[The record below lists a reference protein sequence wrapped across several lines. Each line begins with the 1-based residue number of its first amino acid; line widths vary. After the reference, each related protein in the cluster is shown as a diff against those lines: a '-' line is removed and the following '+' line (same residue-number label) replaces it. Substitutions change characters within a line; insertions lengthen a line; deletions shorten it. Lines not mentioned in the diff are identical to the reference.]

1 MQCHKW
7 LPTAYW
13 YSWGSWAL
21 LALAKR
27 GRARPSQKESNRKA
41 PDRKAGAFLLSG
53 RVLKELFEV
62 TGADLVLE
70 ALEEEGVDLIFG
82 YPGGANLPIYQRLPE
97 HPKLKHILVRHE
109 QGAAHMADG
118 YARACGRPGV
128 VFATSGPGALNLVT
142 GLCTAYMD
150 SVPMIAITGQV
161 NSTQVGRDAFQESDV
176 IGATSSVTK
185 HSYLVTDIAQLP
197 RVIHEA
203 FHIATTGR
211 PGPVLIDI
219 CKDVQ
224 MAEAES
230 APRAPFRLAGYHL
243 NGHVKLE
250 DAKVAAQALARAE
263 RPVILAGHGVLLSHA
278 EQALL
283 DVAEKS
289 GVPVGTTLLGIGGFP
304 VNHPLSLHMTGFM
317 GTGWCLKAV
326 QNADVLMMVGMR
338 VDDRVTARLAD
349 FAPKVTTFIHVDI
362 DGSEMGKNVRPH
374 IELVADARNA
384 LEAILPHI
392 DSVDERRGAWLTQID
407 AWREEH
413 PLRYTHSNGHLQ
425 PQDVLIDMYKRCR
438 NEAVVVADVGQNQIW
453 AALWWNYDRPGLFI
467 NSGGAGTM
475 GFALP
480 AAIGAKFA
488 RPDLDVW
495 CVAGEGGF
503 VMTAQE
509 LSVAVEHQLD
519 IKIVL
524 LNNFSLGMVRQFQDD
539 FYGGV
544 RSQVELTHIPDFVK
558 LADAYGLPGVR
569 VDKLADVGPAMDA
582 AVRTKGPFLIDFRI
596 DPEANVYPIV
606 PLGES
611 LNDFW
616 EAPQQ

>member
-1 MQCHKW
+1 
-7 LPTAYW
+7 
-13 YSWGSWAL
+13 
-21 LALAKR
+21 
-27 GRARPSQKESNRKA
+27 
-41 PDRKAGAFLLSG
+41 
-53 RVLKELFEV
+53 V

-185 HSYLVTDIAQLP
+185 HSYLVIDIAQLP

-224 MAEAES
+224 MAEAERT
-230 APRAPFRLAGYHL
+230 PRAPFSLSGYHL
-243 NGHVKLE
+243 NGHVNLD
-250 DAKVAAQALARAE
+250 DAKIAAQALAGAE

-283 DVAEKS
+283 DVAEKA

-349 FAPKVTTFIHVDI
+349 FAPRVTTFIHVDI

-392 DSVDERRGAWLTQID
+392 DSVDLGRGAWLTQID

-438 NEAVVVADVGQNQIW
+438 SEAVVVADVGQNQIW
-453 AALWWNYDRPGLFI
+453 AALWWDYDRPGLFI

-488 RPDLDVW
+488 RPELDVW

-569 VDKLADVGPAMDA
+569 VDKIADVGPALDA
-582 AVRTKGPFLIDFRI
+582 AQRTKGPFLIDFRI

-606 PLGES
+606 PLGKS

>member
-1 MQCHKW
+1 MI
-7 LPTAYW
+7 
-13 YSWGSWAL
+13 
-21 LALAKR
+21 
-27 GRARPSQKESNRKA
+27 
-41 PDRKAGAFLLSG
+41 
-53 RVLKELFEV
+53 
-62 TGADLVLE
+62 LE
-70 ALEEEGVDLIFG
+70 ALEREGVELIFG
-82 YPGGANLPIYQRLPE
+82 YPGGANLPIYQHLHE
-97 HPKLKHILVRHE
+97 HPKLNHILVRHE

-118 YARACGRPGV
+118 YARACGKPGV

-185 HSYLVTDIAQLP
+185 HSYLVTSIDQLP

-224 MAEAES
+224 MANADRVT
-230 APRAPFRLAGYHL
+230 PKRLEIPGYQP
-243 NGHVKLE
+243 NGHVNLDSARE
-250 DAKVAAQALARAE
+250 AAQALAGAE
-263 RPVILAGHGVLLSHA
+263 RPVILAGHGVLLSRA
-278 EQALL
+278 EHELFKF
-283 DVAEKS
+283 AEKAAA
-289 GVPVGTTLLGIGGFP
+289 PVGTTLLGIGAFP

-317 GTGWCLKAV
+317 GTGWNLKAV

-349 FAPKVTTFIHVDI
+349 FAPKVKTFIHVDI

-384 LEAILPHI
+384 LEAMTPQVGELQAG
-392 DSVDERRGAWLTQID
+392 RGQWLAQID

-413 PLRYTHSNGHLQ
+413 PLKYTHSNGHLQ

-438 NEAVVVADVGQNQIW
+438 NEAIVVADVGQNQIW
-453 AALWWNYDRPGLFI
+453 AALWWNYDRPGLFL
-467 NSGGAGTM
+467 NSGGSGTM

-480 AAIGAKFA
+480 ASIGAKFG
-488 RPDLDVW
+488 RPDKTVW

-519 IKIVL
+519 VKIVL

-544 RSQVELTHIPDFVK
+544 RSQVDLTHMPDFVK
-558 LADAYGLPGVR
+558 LADAYGLPALR
-569 VDKLADVGPAMDA
+569 VDKLEEIGPAMDA
-582 AVRTKGPFLIDFRI
+582 AERTKGPFLIDFRI

-606 PLGES
+606 PLGKS

-616 EAPQQ
+616 EAPDQ

>member
-1 MQCHKW
+1 MI
-7 LPTAYW
+7 
-13 YSWGSWAL
+13 
-21 LALAKR
+21 
-27 GRARPSQKESNRKA
+27 
-41 PDRKAGAFLLSG
+41 
-53 RVLKELFEV
+53 
-62 TGADLVLE
+62 LE
-70 ALEEEGVDLIFG
+70 ALEREGVEHIFG
-82 YPGGANLPIYQRLPE
+82 YPGGANLPIYQHLPQ
-97 HPKLKHILVRHE
+97 HPRLKHILVRHE

-118 YARACGRPGV
+118 YARASGRPGV

-161 NSTQVGRDAFQESDV
+161 VSTQVGRDAFQESDV

-185 HSYLVTDIAQLP
+185 HSYLVTSIDQLP

-211 PGPVLIDI
+211 PGPVLIDV

-224 MAEAES
+224 QAIAERVTPES
-230 APRAPFRLAGYHL
+230 LNLPGYKL
-243 NGHVKLE
+243 NGHVEL
-250 DAKVAAQALARAE
+250 AHARQAAEALSGAE
-263 RPVILAGHGVLLSHA
+263 RPVILAGHGVILSHA
-278 EQALL
+278 ERQLQA
-283 DVAEKS
+283 VAEAAAA
-289 GVPVGTTLLGIGGFP
+289 PVGTTLLGIGGFP
-304 VNHPLSLHMTGFM
+304 VKHPLSLHMTGFM
-317 GTGWCLKAV
+317 GTGYCLKAV

-338 VDDRVTARLAD
+338 VDDRVTAKLAE
-349 FAPKVTTFIHVDI
+349 FAPKVKTFIHVDI

-374 IELVADARNA
+374 IELVADAKNA
-384 LEAILPHI
+384 LDAILPH
-392 DSVDERRGAWLTQID
+392 VGNVNGERRAWLTQID

-413 PLRYTHSNGHLQ
+413 PLRYKHSNGQLQ
-425 PQDVLIDMYKRCR
+425 PQDVLIDMYRR
-438 NEAVVVADVGQNQIW
+438 ANNEAIVVADVGQNQIW

-480 AAIGAKFA
+480 AALGAKFA
-488 RPDLDVW
+488 RPNVPVW

-519 IKIVL
+519 VKIVL

-544 RSQVELTHIPDFVK
+544 RSQVDLTHMPDFVK
-558 LADAYGLPGVR
+558 LADAYGMPALR
-569 VDKLADVGPAMDA
+569 VDRFEDIAPSLDA
-582 AVRTKGPFLIDFRI
+582 AQRTKGPFLIDFRI

-606 PLGES
+606 PLGKS
-611 LNDFW
+611 LNEFW
-616 EAPQQ
+616 EAPDA

>member
-1 MQCHKW
+1 MPSPVARHPDPSPQGVE
-7 LPTAYW
+7 
-13 YSWGSWAL
+13 GSH
-21 LALAKR
+21 
-27 GRARPSQKESNRKA
+27 
-41 PDRKAGAFLLSG
+41 
-53 RVLKELFEV
+53 RVS
-62 TGADLVLE
+62 GADLVLE

-82 YPGGANLPIYQRLPE
+82 YPGGANLPIYQRLPN

-224 MAEAES
+224 MAEAERT
-230 APRAPFRLAGYHL
+230 PRVPFRLAGYHL

-250 DAKVAAQALARAE
+250 DARIAAHALARAE

-283 DVAEKS
+283 DVAEKA
-289 GVPVGTTLLGIGGFP
+289 GVPVGTTLLGIGAFP

-317 GTGWCLKAV
+317 GTGWNLKAV

-349 FAPKVTTFIHVDI
+349 FAPQVKTFIHVDI

-392 DSVDERRGAWLTQID
+392 DSVDEGRGAWLTQID

-438 NEAVVVADVGQNQIW
+438 NEAIVVADVGQNQIW

-569 VDKLADVGPAMDA
+569 VDKLSEVGPAMDA
-582 AVRTKGPFLIDFRI
+582 AERTKGPFLIDFRI

-606 PLGES
+606 PLGKG

>member
-1 MQCHKW
+1 M
-7 LPTAYW
+7 
-13 YSWGSWAL
+13 
-21 LALAKR
+21 
-27 GRARPSQKESNRKA
+27 
-41 PDRKAGAFLLSG
+41 
-53 RVLKELFEV
+53 
-62 TGADLVLE
+62 TGAQLVLE
-70 ALEEEGVDLIFG
+70 ALEREGVEYIFG
-82 YPGGANLPIYQRLPE
+82 YPGGANLPIYQHLHE
-97 HPKLKHILVRHE
+97 FPKLKHILVRHE

-118 YARACGRPGV
+118 YARAGRKPGV

-150 SVPMIAITGQV
+150 SVPMVAITGQV
-161 NSTQVGRDAFQESDV
+161 VSTQVGRDAFQESDV

-185 HSYLVTDIAQLP
+185 HSYLVTSIDQLP

-224 MAEAES
+224 QAEADRVPPE
-230 APRAPFRLAGYHL
+230 RLEIPGYRL
-243 NGHVKLE
+243 NGHVNVD
-250 DAKVAAQALARAE
+250 DARRAARALADAE
-263 RPVILAGHGVLLSHA
+263 RPVILAGHGVLLSHGEERLQELA
-278 EQALL
+278 ETA
-283 DVAEKS
+283 AA
-289 GVPVGTTLLGIGGFP
+289 PVGTTLLGIGAFP
-304 VNHPLSLHMTGFM
+304 VHHPLSLHMTGFM
-317 GTGWCLKAV
+317 GTGWNLKAV

-349 FAPKVTTFIHVDI
+349 YAPKVKTFIHIDI

-374 IELVADARNA
+374 IELVADARQA
-384 LEAILPHI
+384 LEAMQPHI
-392 DSVDERRGAWLTQID
+392 GDLHPGRAQWLQQID
-407 AWREEH
+407 RWREEH
-413 PLRYTHSNGHLQ
+413 PLRYKHSNGRLQ
-425 PQDVLIDMYKRCR
+425 PQDVLIDMYRR
-438 NEAVVVADVGQNQIW
+438 ANNEAIVVADVGQNQIW

-480 AAIGAKFA
+480 AALGAKFA
-488 RPDLDVW
+488 RPDVPVW

-519 IKIVL
+519 VKIVL

-544 RSQVELTHIPDFVK
+544 RSQVDLTHMPDFVK
-558 LADAYGLPGVR
+558 LSEAYGLPAMR
-569 VDKLADVGPAMDA
+569 VEKFEDVAPAFDA
-582 AVRTKGPFLIDFRI
+582 AERTKGPFLIDFRI

-606 PLGES
+606 PLGKS
-611 LNDFW
+611 LNEFW
-616 EAPQQ
+616 EMPEK

>member
-1 MQCHKW
+1 M
-7 LPTAYW
+7 
-13 YSWGSWAL
+13 
-21 LALAKR
+21 
-27 GRARPSQKESNRKA
+27 
-41 PDRKAGAFLLSG
+41 
-53 RVLKELFEV
+53 
-62 TGADLVLE
+62 VLE
-70 ALEEEGVDLIFG
+70 ALEREGVEHIFG
-82 YPGGANLPIYQRLPE
+82 YPGGANLPIYQHLHE

-118 YARACGRPGV
+118 YARASGRPGV

-150 SVPMIAITGQV
+150 SVPMVAITGQV

-185 HSYLVTDIAQLP
+185 HSYLVTRIEQLP

-224 MAEAES
+224 QAEAPQA
-230 APRAPFRLAGYHL
+230 APDRLDIPGYRL
-243 NGHVKLE
+243 NGHVDLHL
-250 DAKVAAQALARAE
+250 AQAAARALAEAE

-278 EQALL
+278 ERELQDL
-283 DVAEKS
+283 AETAAA
-289 GVPVGTTLLGIGGFP
+289 PVGTTLLGIGAFP
-304 VNHPLSLHMTGFM
+304 VKHPLSLHMTGFM
-317 GTGWCLKAV
+317 GTGWNLKAV
-326 QNADVLMMVGMR
+326 QNADLLMMVGMR

-349 FAPKVTTFIHVDI
+349 FAPKVKTFIHIDI

-384 LEAILPHI
+384 LAAMRPHVGK
-392 DSVDERRGAWLTQID
+392 VDPGRAEWLQQID
-407 AWREEH
+407 RWREEH
-413 PLRYTHSNGHLQ
+413 PLRYKRSNGRLQ
-425 PQDVLIDMYKRCR
+425 PQDVLVDMYRR
-438 NEAVVVADVGQNQIW
+438 ADNQAIVVADVGQNQIW

-488 RPDLDVW
+488 RPETPVW

-509 LSVAVEHQLD
+509 LSVAVEHRLD
-519 IKIVL
+519 VKIVL

-544 RSQVELTHIPDFVK
+544 RSQVDLTHVPDFVK
-558 LADAYGLPGVR
+558 LSEAYGLPARR
-569 VDKLADVGPAMDA
+569 VERFEDIAPAFDA
-582 AVRTKGPFLIDFRI
+582 AERTPGPFLIYFRI

-606 PLGES
+606 PLGKS
-611 LNDFW
+611 LNEFW
-616 EAPQQ
+616 ESPNDA

>member
-1 MQCHKW
+1 
-7 LPTAYW
+7 
-13 YSWGSWAL
+13 
-21 LALAKR
+21 
-27 GRARPSQKESNRKA
+27 
-41 PDRKAGAFLLSG
+41 
-53 RVLKELFEV
+53 V

-70 ALEEEGVDLIFG
+70 ALEQEGVDLIFG

-224 MAEAES
+224 MAEAERT
-230 APRAPFRLAGYHL
+230 PRTALSIPGYQL
-243 NGHVKLE
+243 NGHVRLQ
-250 DAKVAAQALARAE
+250 DAKVAAEALAHAE

-283 DVAEKS
+283 DLAEKA

-304 VNHPLSLHMTGFM
+304 VKHPLSLHMTGFM

-384 LEAILPHI
+384 LEAMLPHV
-392 DSVDERRGAWLTQID
+392 DSVDDRRGAWLTQID

-569 VDKLADVGPAMDA
+569 VERLADVGPAMDA
-582 AVRTKGPFLIDFRI
+582 AQRTKGPFLIDFRI

-606 PLGES
+606 PLGKG

>member
-1 MQCHKW
+1 M
-7 LPTAYW
+7 
-13 YSWGSWAL
+13 
-21 LALAKR
+21 
-27 GRARPSQKESNRKA
+27 
-41 PDRKAGAFLLSG
+41 
-53 RVLKELFEV
+53 
-62 TGADLVLE
+62 VLE
-70 ALEEEGVDLIFG
+70 ALEREGVEYIFG
-82 YPGGANLPIYQRLPE
+82 YPGGANLPIYQHLHE
-97 HPKLKHILVRHE
+97 HPSLKHILVRHE

-118 YARACGRPGV
+118 YARACGKPGV

-185 HSYLVTDIAQLP
+185 HSYLVTRIDQLP

-224 MAEAES
+224 QAEAERVT
-230 APRAPFRLAGYHL
+230 PDYLEIPGYKL
-243 NGHVKLE
+243 NGHVNLDQARE
-250 DAKVAAQALARAE
+250 AARALAGAE

-278 EQALL
+278 ERELMQL
-283 DVAEKS
+283 AEAAAA
-289 GVPVGTTLLGIGGFP
+289 PVGTTLLGIGAFP
-304 VNHPLSLHMTGFM
+304 VKHPLSLHMTGFM

-338 VDDRVTARLAD
+338 VDDRVTAKLSE
-349 FAPKVTTFIHVDI
+349 FAPNVKTFIHVDI
-362 DGSEMGKNVRPH
+362 DESEMGKNVRSH
-374 IELVADARNA
+374 IELVADARLA
-384 LEAILPHI
+384 LEAMVPHI
-392 DSVDERRGAWLTQID
+392 GKVQASRAEWLGQID
-407 AWREEH
+407 KWREEH
-413 PLRYTHSNGHLQ
+413 PLRYKQSNGQLQ
-425 PQDVLIDMYKRCR
+425 PQDVLIDMYHRAKS
-438 NEAVVVADVGQNQIW
+438 EAIVVADVGQNQIW

-467 NSGGAGTM
+467 NSGGSGTM

-480 AAIGAKFA
+480 AALGAKFG
-488 RPDLDVW
+488 RPDVPVW

-519 IKIVL
+519 VKIVL

-544 RSQVELTHIPDFVK
+544 RSQVDLTHMPDLVK
-558 LADAYGLPGVR
+558 LCEAYGLPALR
-569 VDKLADVGPAMDA
+569 VEKFEDIAPSFDA
-582 AVRTKGPFLIDFRI
+582 AERTKGPFLIDFRI

-606 PLGES
+606 PLGKG
-611 LNDFW
+611 LNEFR
-616 EAPQQ
+616 EAPEYA

>member
-1 MQCHKW
+1 MI
-7 LPTAYW
+7 
-13 YSWGSWAL
+13 
-21 LALAKR
+21 
-27 GRARPSQKESNRKA
+27 
-41 PDRKAGAFLLSG
+41 
-53 RVLKELFEV
+53 
-62 TGADLVLE
+62 LE
-70 ALEEEGVDLIFG
+70 ALEREGVEHIFG
-82 YPGGANLPIYQRLPE
+82 YPGGANLPIYQHLPQ

-118 YARACGRPGV
+118 YARACGKPGV

-150 SVPMIAITGQV
+150 SVPMVAVTGQV
-161 NSTQVGRDAFQESDV
+161 VSTQVGRDAFQESDV

-185 HSYLVTDIAQLP
+185 HSYLVTKIDQLP

-224 MAEAES
+224 QAEAERVT
-230 APRAPFRLAGYHL
+230 PERLAIPGYRL
-243 NGHVKLE
+243 NGHVDLHG
-250 DAKVAAQALARAE
+250 AKQAARALCQAE
-263 RPVILAGHGVLLSHA
+263 RPVILAGHGVILGRA
-278 EQALL
+278 EPQLQEL
-283 DVAEKS
+283 AEAAAA
-289 GVPVGTTLLGIGGFP
+289 PVGSTLLGIGAFP
-304 VNHPLSLHMTGFM
+304 VKHPLSLHMTGFM

-349 FAPKVTTFIHVDI
+349 FAPKVKTFIHVDI

-374 IELVADARNA
+374 IELVADAKQALAAMRPHVGELNA
-384 LEAILPHI
+384 GRA
-392 DSVDERRGAWLTQID
+392 AWLQQID
-407 AWREEH
+407 RWREEH
-413 PLRYTHSNGHLQ
+413 PLRYRRSNGQLQ
-425 PQDVLIDMYKRCR
+425 PQDVLIDMYRRAR
-438 NEAVVVADVGQNQIW
+438 NEAIVVADVGQNQIW

-480 AAIGAKFA
+480 AALGAKFG
-488 RPDLDVW
+488 RPDVPVW

-519 IKIVL
+519 VKIVL
-524 LNNFSLGMVRQFQDD
+524 LNNFSLGMVRQFQDV

-544 RSQVELTHIPDFVK
+544 RSQVDLTHMPDFVK
-558 LADAYGLPGVR
+558 LSEAYGLPARR
-569 VDKLADVGPAMDA
+569 VERFEDIAPAFDA
-582 AVRTKGPFLIDFRI
+582 AERTKGPFLIDFRI

-606 PLGES
+606 PLGKS
-611 LNDFW
+611 LNEFW
-616 EAPQQ
+616 EAPDS

>member
-1 MQCHKW
+1 MI
-7 LPTAYW
+7 
-13 YSWGSWAL
+13 
-21 LALAKR
+21 
-27 GRARPSQKESNRKA
+27 
-41 PDRKAGAFLLSG
+41 
-53 RVLKELFEV
+53 
-62 TGADLVLE
+62 LE
-70 ALEEEGVDLIFG
+70 ALEREGVEYIFG
-82 YPGGANLPIYQRLPE
+82 YPGGANLPIYQHLPE

-118 YARACGRPGV
+118 YARACGKPAV

-161 NSTQVGRDAFQESDV
+161 ASTQVGRDAFQESDV

-185 HSYLVTDIAQLP
+185 HSYLVTNIDQLP

-224 MAEAES
+224 QASAERIT
-230 APRAPFRLAGYHL
+230 PDRLDIPGYQL
-243 NGHVKLE
+243 NGHVNLNLARE
-250 DAKVAAQALARAE
+250 AAQAVANAE
-263 RPVILAGHGVLLSHA
+263 RPVILAGHGVLLSRA
-278 EQALL
+278 EAELKEF
-283 DVAEKS
+283 AEKA
-289 GVPVGTTLLGIGGFP
+289 GAPVGTTLLGIGAFP

-317 GTGWCLKAV
+317 GTGWNLKAV

-338 VDDRVTARLAD
+338 VDDRVTAKLAE
-349 FAPKVTTFIHVDI
+349 FAPKVKTFIHIDI
-362 DGSEMGKNVRPH
+362 DGSEMGKNVRPQ

-384 LEAILPHI
+384 LEAMTPNLGKL
-392 DSVDERRGAWLTQID
+392 DAGRGQWLAQID

-413 PLRYTHSNGHLQ
+413 PLKYTHTNGDGLLQ
-425 PQDVLIDMYKRCR
+425 PQDVLIDMYKRCDDD
-438 NEAVVVADVGQNQIW
+438 AIVVADVGQNQIW
-453 AALWWNYDRPGLFI
+453 AALWWNYNRPGLFL

-488 RPDLDVW
+488 RPEKAVW

-544 RSQVELTHIPDFVK
+544 RSQSDLTHMPDFVK
-558 LADAYGLPGVR
+558 LSEAYGLPAVR
-569 VDKLADVGPAMDA
+569 VDKLAEVGPAMDLA
-582 AVRTKGPFLIDFRI
+582 EKTKGPFLIDFRI

-606 PLGES
+606 PLGKS

-616 EAPQQ
+616 EAPDQ

>member
-1 MQCHKW
+1 M
-7 LPTAYW
+7 
-13 YSWGSWAL
+13 
-21 LALAKR
+21 
-27 GRARPSQKESNRKA
+27 
-41 PDRKAGAFLLSG
+41 
-53 RVLKELFEV
+53 
-62 TGADLVLE
+62 VLE
-70 ALEEEGVDLIFG
+70 ALEREGVEYIFG
-82 YPGGANLPIYQRLPE
+82 YPGGANLPLYQHLPD
-97 HPKLKHILVRHE
+97 HPRLKHILVRHE

-118 YARACGRPGV
+118 YARASGRPGV

-161 NSTQVGRDAFQESDV
+161 VSTQVGRDAFQESDV

-185 HSYLVTDIAQLP
+185 HSYLVTRIDQLP

-224 MAEAES
+224 QAEAER
-230 APRAPFRLAGYHL
+230 RADEFQIPGYRL
-243 NGHVKLE
+243 NGHA
-250 DAKVAAQALARAE
+250 DAGQAKQAAEALSGAE
-263 RPVILAGHGVLLSHA
+263 RPVILAGHGVILSKA
-278 EQALL
+278 EPQLREL
-283 DVAEKS
+283 AEAAAT
-289 GVPVGTTLLGIGGFP
+289 PVGTTLLGIGAFP
-304 VNHPLSLHMTGFM
+304 VKHPLSLHMTGFM

-338 VDDRVTARLAD
+338 VDDRVTAKLAE

-374 IELVADARNA
+374 IELVADAKA
-384 LEAILPHI
+384 AMAAMLPHLGP
-392 DSVDERRGAWLTQID
+392 VRHGRGSWLAQVD

-413 PLRYTHSNGHLQ
+413 PLRYKHSNGRLQ
-425 PQDVLIDMYKRCR
+425 PQDVLIDMYRR
-438 NEAVVVADVGQNQIW
+438 ANSEAIVVADVGQNQIW

-480 AAIGAKFA
+480 AAIGAKFG
-488 RPDLDVW
+488 RPDVPVW

-519 IKIVL
+519 VKIVL

-544 RSQVELTHIPDFVK
+544 RSQVDLTHMPDFVK
-558 LADAYGLPGVR
+558 LSEAYGMPALR
-569 VDKLADVGPAMDA
+569 VEKFEDIGPSLDA
-582 AVRTKGPFLIDFRI
+582 AQRTKGPFLIDFRI

-606 PLGES
+606 PLGKS
-611 LNDFW
+611 LNEFW
-616 EAPQQ
+616 EMPSDG

>member
-1 MQCHKW
+1 
-7 LPTAYW
+7 
-13 YSWGSWAL
+13 
-21 LALAKR
+21 
-27 GRARPSQKESNRKA
+27 
-41 PDRKAGAFLLSG
+41 
-53 RVLKELFEV
+53 V

-185 HSYLVTDIAQLP
+185 HSYLVIDIAQLP

-224 MAEAES
+224 MAEAERT
-230 APRAPFRLAGYHL
+230 PRAPFSLSGYHL
-243 NGHVKLE
+243 NGHVNLD
-250 DAKVAAQALARAE
+250 DAKIAAQALAGAE

-283 DVAEKS
+283 DVAEKA

-326 QNADVLMMVGMR
+326 QNADVLMVVGMR

-349 FAPKVTTFIHVDI
+349 FAPRVTTFIHVDI

-392 DSVDERRGAWLTQID
+392 DSVDLGRGAWLTQID

-425 PQDVLIDMYKRCR
+425 PQDVLIEMYKRCR
-438 NEAVVVADVGQNQIW
+438 SEAVVVADVGQNQIW
-453 AALWWNYDRPGLFI
+453 AALWWDYDRPGLFI

-488 RPDLDVW
+488 RPELDVW

-569 VDKLADVGPAMDA
+569 VDKLADVGPALDA
-582 AVRTKGPFLIDFRI
+582 AQRTKGPFLIDFRI

-606 PLGES
+606 PLGKS

>member
-1 MQCHKW
+1 M
-7 LPTAYW
+7 
-13 YSWGSWAL
+13 
-21 LALAKR
+21 
-27 GRARPSQKESNRKA
+27 
-41 PDRKAGAFLLSG
+41 
-53 RVLKELFEV
+53 
-62 TGADLVLE
+62 VLE
-70 ALEEEGVDLIFG
+70 ALEQEGVDLIFG

-185 HSYLVTDIAQLP
+185 HSYLVTHLSQLP
-197 RVIHEA
+197 HVIHEA

-224 MAEAES
+224 MAEAERI
-230 APRAPFRLAGYHL
+230 PRKTVDIPGYHL
-243 NGHVKLE
+243 NGHVQL
-250 DAKVAAQALARAE
+250 DRAQVAAAALANAE

-278 EQALL
+278 EEALL
-283 DVAEKS
+283 ELAEKA
-289 GVPVGTTLLGIGGFP
+289 GVPVGTTLLGIGAFP

-338 VDDRVTARLAD
+338 VDDRVTAKLAD
-349 FAPKVTTFIHVDI
+349 FAPKVKTFIHVDI

-374 IELVADARNA
+374 IELVADAKNA
-384 LEAILPHI
+384 LEAMLPHVV
-392 DSVDERRGAWLTQID
+392 SVDEGRGAWLTQID

-425 PQDVLIDMYKRCR
+425 PQDVLIDMYKRCD
-438 NEAVVVADVGQNQIW
+438 NEAIVVADVGQNQIW

-488 RPDLDVW
+488 RPDVPVW

-509 LSVAVEHQLD
+509 LSVAVEHNLD

-544 RSQVELTHIPDFVK
+544 RSQVDLTHMPDFVK
-558 LADAYGLPGVR
+558 LAEAYGLPAVR

-582 AVRTKGPFLIDFRI
+582 AERTKGPFLIDFRI

-606 PLGES
+606 PLGKG
-611 LNDFW
+611 LNEFW
-616 EAPQQ
+616 EAPIGE

>member
-1 MQCHKW
+1 M
-7 LPTAYW
+7 
-13 YSWGSWAL
+13 
-21 LALAKR
+21 
-27 GRARPSQKESNRKA
+27 
-41 PDRKAGAFLLSG
+41 
-53 RVLKELFEV
+53 
-62 TGADLVLE
+62 VLE
-70 ALEEEGVDLIFG
+70 ALEREGVEFIFG
-82 YPGGANLPIYQRLPE
+82 YPGGANLPIYQHLHE
-97 HPKLKHILVRHE
+97 HPRLKHILVRHE

-118 YARACGRPGV
+118 YARACGKPGV

-185 HSYLVTDIAQLP
+185 HSYLVTSIDQLP

-224 MAEAES
+224 QADAERVT
-230 APRAPFRLAGYHL
+230 PQRLEIPGYQL
-243 NGHVKLE
+243 NGHVHLE
-250 DAKVAAQALARAE
+250 HARQAAEALSRAE

-278 EQALL
+278 ERELRQL
-283 DVAEKS
+283 AEKA
-289 GVPVGTTLLGIGGFP
+289 GAPVGTTLLGIGAFP
-304 VNHPLSLHMTGFM
+304 VQHPLSLHMTGFM

-349 FAPKVTTFIHVDI
+349 FAPMVKTFIHVDI

-374 IELVADARNA
+374 IELVADAKNA
-384 LEAILPHI
+384 LESMLPH
-392 DSVDERRGAWLTQID
+392 VGNLDEGRGRWLAQID

-413 PLRYTHSNGHLQ
+413 PLRFTHSNGHLQ

-438 NEAVVVADVGQNQIW
+438 NQAIVVVDVGQNQIW
-453 AALWWNYDRPGLFI
+453 AALWWNYDRPGLFL
-467 NSGGAGTM
+467 NSGGSGTM

-480 AAIGAKFA
+480 AAIGAKFG
-488 RPDLDVW
+488 RPDKPVW

-519 IKIVL
+519 VKIVL

-544 RSQVELTHIPDFVK
+544 RSQVDLTHMPDFVK
-558 LADAYGLPGVR
+558 LADAYGLPGIR
-569 VDKLADVGPAMDA
+569 VDRLEDVASAMDA
-582 AVRTKGPFLIDFRI
+582 AERTKGPFLIDFRI

-606 PLGES
+606 PLGKG

-616 EAPQQ
+616 EAPDK

>member
-1 MQCHKW
+1 MI
-7 LPTAYW
+7 
-13 YSWGSWAL
+13 
-21 LALAKR
+21 
-27 GRARPSQKESNRKA
+27 
-41 PDRKAGAFLLSG
+41 
-53 RVLKELFEV
+53 
-62 TGADLVLE
+62 LE
-70 ALEEEGVDLIFG
+70 ALEREGVEYIFG
-82 YPGGANLPIYQRLPE
+82 YPGGANLPIYQHLPE

-118 YARACGRPGV
+118 YARACGKPGV

-142 GLCTAYMD
+142 GLATAYMD
-150 SVPMIAITGQV
+150 SVPMVAITGQV
-161 NSTQVGRDAFQESDV
+161 ASTQVGRDAFQETDV

-185 HSYLVTDIAQLP
+185 HSYLVTNIAQLP

-224 MAEAES
+224 QANAERVNTES
-230 APRAPFRLAGYHL
+230 LDIPGYQL
-243 NGHVKLE
+243 NGHVNLDRARE
-250 DAKVAAQALARAE
+250 AARAVAGAE
-263 RPVILAGHGVLLSHA
+263 RPVILAGHGVILGHA
-278 EQALL
+278 EAELREF
-283 DVAEKS
+283 AEKA
-289 GVPVGTTLLGIGGFP
+289 GAPVGTTLLGIGAFP

-317 GTGWCLKAV
+317 GTGWNLKAV

-349 FAPKVTTFIHVDI
+349 FAPKVKTFIHIDI

-374 IELVADARNA
+374 IELVADAKNA
-384 LEAILPHI
+384 LKAMTPH
-392 DSVDERRGAWLTQID
+392 VGELHEGRGQWFSQID

-413 PLRYTHSNGHLQ
+413 PLKYTHSNGHLQ

-438 NEAVVVADVGQNQIW
+438 NEAIVVADVGQNQIW
-453 AALWWNYDRPGLFI
+453 AALWWNYDRPGLFL
-467 NSGGAGTM
+467 NSGGSGTM

-480 AAIGAKFA
+480 AAIGAKFG
-488 RPDLDVW
+488 RPDADVW

-544 RSQVELTHIPDFVK
+544 RSESNLTHMPDFVK
-558 LADAYGLPGVR
+558 LSDAYGMPAIR
-569 VDKLADVGPAMDA
+569 VDRLEEIAPAMDA
-582 AVRTKGPFLIDFRI
+582 AERTKGPFLIDFRI

-606 PLGES
+606 PLGKS

-616 EAPQQ
+616 ESPESNA

>member
-1 MQCHKW
+1 MRS
-7 LPTAYW
+7 P
-13 YSWGSWAL
+13 
-21 LALAKR
+21 
-27 GRARPSQKESNRKA
+27 
-41 PDRKAGAFLLSG
+41 
-53 RVLKELFEV
+53 EL
-62 TGADLVLE
+62 TGADMVLE
-70 ALEEEGVDLIFG
+70 ALEREGVEFIFG
-82 YPGGANLPIYQRLPE
+82 YPGGANLPIYQHLPE
-97 HPKLKHILVRHE
+97 HPKLRHILVRHE

-118 YARACGRPGV
+118 YARACGKPGV

-150 SVPMIAITGQV
+150 SVPMVAITGQV

-185 HSYLVTDIAQLP
+185 HSYLVTSIDQLP

-224 MAEAES
+224 QADAQRVTPE
-230 APRAPFRLAGYHL
+230 RLEIPGYRL
-243 NGHVKLE
+243 NGHVDLA
-250 DAKVAAQALARAE
+250 DAEKAAKALSAAE

-278 EQALL
+278 ERELMQL
-283 DVAEKS
+283 AEKA
-289 GVPVGTTLLGIGGFP
+289 GAPVGTTLLGIGAFP
-304 VNHPLSLHMTGFM
+304 VQHPLSLHMTGFM
-317 GTGWCLKAV
+317 GTGWNIKAV

-349 FAPKVTTFIHVDI
+349 FAPKVKTFIHVDI
-362 DGSEMGKNVRPH
+362 DGSEMGKNVRSH

-384 LEAILPHI
+384 IEAMIPHVGP
-392 DSVDERRGAWLTQID
+392 VDAGRGQWLAQID

-413 PLRYTHSNGHLQ
+413 PLRFTRSNGHLQ
-425 PQDVLIDMYKRCR
+425 PQDVLIDMYRRCR
-438 NEAVVVADVGQNQIW
+438 SEAIVVADVGQNQIW

-480 AAIGAKFA
+480 AAIGAKFG
-488 RPDLDVW
+488 RPELPVW

-509 LSVAVEHQLD
+509 LSVAAEHQLD
-519 IKIVL
+519 VKIVI
-524 LNNFSLGMVRQFQDD
+524 LNNSSLGMVRQFQDD

-544 RSQVELTHIPDFVK
+544 RSQVDLTHMPDFVK
-558 LADAYGLPGVR
+558 LAEAYGLPAVR
-569 VDKLADVGPAMDA
+569 VDRLADVAPAMDA
-582 AVRTKGPFLIDFRI
+582 AERTKGPFLIDFRI

-606 PLGES
+606 PLGKG

-616 EAPQQ
+616 EAPDK

>member
-1 MQCHKW
+1 MI
-7 LPTAYW
+7 
-13 YSWGSWAL
+13 
-21 LALAKR
+21 
-27 GRARPSQKESNRKA
+27 
-41 PDRKAGAFLLSG
+41 
-53 RVLKELFEV
+53 
-62 TGADLVLE
+62 LE
-70 ALEEEGVDLIFG
+70 ALEREGVEYIFG
-82 YPGGANLPIYQRLPE
+82 YPGGANLPIYQHLPE
-97 HPKLKHILVRHE
+97 HPKLRHILVRHE

-118 YARACGRPGV
+118 FARASGKPGV
-128 VFATSGPGALNLVT
+128 VFATSGPGALNLIT

-150 SVPMIAITGQV
+150 SVPMVAITGQV
-161 NSTQVGRDAFQESDV
+161 PSTVVGRDAFQESDV

-185 HSYLVTDIAQLP
+185 HSYLVTKIDQLP

-219 CKDVQ
+219 CRDVQ
-224 MAEAES
+224 QADAERVTPE
-230 APRAPFRLAGYHL
+230 RLEIPGYRL
-243 NGHVKLE
+243 NGHVDLGQ
-250 DAKVAAQALARAE
+250 ARQAAEALAGAE

-278 EQALL
+278 ERELQDL
-283 DVAEKS
+283 AEAAAA
-289 GVPVGTTLLGIGGFP
+289 PTGTTLLGIGAFP
-304 VNHPLSLHMTGFM
+304 VQHPLSLHMTGFM
-317 GTGWCLKAV
+317 GTGWNLNAV

-338 VDDRVTARLAD
+338 VDDRVTAKLAG
-349 FAPKVTTFIHVDI
+349 FAPRVKTFIHVDI

-374 IELVADARNA
+374 IELVADARQA
-384 LEAILPHI
+384 LAAMLPYVGEL
-392 DSVDERRGAWLTQID
+392 DQGRAEWLNQID

-413 PLRYTHSNGHLQ
+413 PLRYKRSNGRLQ
-425 PQDVLIDMYKRCR
+425 PQDVLIDMYRR
-438 NEAVVVADVGQNQIW
+438 ARSEAIVVADVGQNQIW

-488 RPDLDVW
+488 RPDVPVW

-519 IKIVL
+519 VKIVL

-544 RSQVELTHIPDFVK
+544 RSQVDLTHMPDFVK
-558 LADAYGLPGVR
+558 LAEAYGLPAIR
-569 VDKLADVGPAMDA
+569 VDRFEDVAPAFDA
-582 AVRTKGPFLIDFRI
+582 AERTRGPFLIDFRI

-606 PLGES
+606 PIGKS
-611 LNDFW
+611 LNEFW
-616 EAPQQ
+616 EAPES

>member
-1 MQCHKW
+1 
-7 LPTAYW
+7 
-13 YSWGSWAL
+13 
-21 LALAKR
+21 
-27 GRARPSQKESNRKA
+27 
-41 PDRKAGAFLLSG
+41 
-53 RVLKELFEV
+53 
-62 TGADLVLE
+62 
-70 ALEEEGVDLIFG
+70 
-82 YPGGANLPIYQRLPE
+82 
-97 HPKLKHILVRHE
+97 
-109 QGAAHMADG
+109 MADG
-118 YARACGRPGV
+118 YARACGKPGV

-142 GLCTAYMD
+142 GLATAYMD

-161 NSTQVGRDAFQESDV
+161 ASTQVGRDAFQETDV

-185 HSYLVTDIAQLP
+185 HSYLVTSIDQLP

-224 MAEAES
+224 QASAERITPE
-230 APRAPFRLAGYHL
+230 RLDIPGYQL
-243 NGHVKLE
+243 NGHVDLDHARE
-250 DAKVAAQALARAE
+250 AALAVANAE
-263 RPVILAGHGVLLSHA
+263 RPVILAGHGVILSRAEAELL
-278 EQALL
+278 QF
-283 DVAEKS
+283 AEKA
-289 GVPVGTTLLGIGGFP
+289 GAPVGTTLLGVGAFP

-317 GTGWCLKAV
+317 GTGWNLKAV

-349 FAPKVTTFIHVDI
+349 FAPKVTTFIHIDI

-384 LEAILPHI
+384 LEAMTPHI
-392 DSVDERRGAWLTQID
+392 GEVHAGRGQWFSQID

-413 PLRYTHSNGHLQ
+413 PLKYTHSNGHLQ
-425 PQDVLIDMYKRCR
+425 PQDVLIDMYRRCR
-438 NEAVVVADVGQNQIW
+438 NDAIVVADVGQNQIW
-453 AALWWNYDRPGLFI
+453 AALWWNYDRPGLFL
-467 NSGGAGTM
+467 NSGGSGTM

-488 RPDLDVW
+488 RPDKAVW

-519 IKIVL
+519 VKIVL

-544 RSQVELTHIPDFVK
+544 RSQSDLTHMPDFVK
-558 LADAYGLPGVR
+558 LSDAYGMPAIR
-569 VDKLADVGPAMDA
+569 VDKFEEIGPALDA
-582 AVRTKGPFLIDFRI
+582 AEKTKGPFLIDFRI

-606 PLGES
+606 PLGKS

-616 EAPQQ
+616 EAPDK

>member
-1 MQCHKW
+1 MI
-7 LPTAYW
+7 
-13 YSWGSWAL
+13 
-21 LALAKR
+21 
-27 GRARPSQKESNRKA
+27 
-41 PDRKAGAFLLSG
+41 
-53 RVLKELFEV
+53 
-62 TGADLVLE
+62 LE
-70 ALEEEGVDLIFG
+70 ALEREGVEYIFG
-82 YPGGANLPIYQRLPE
+82 YPGGANLPIYQHLHEFPN
-97 HPKLKHILVRHE
+97 LKHILVRHE

-118 YARACGRPGV
+118 YARACGKPGV

-161 NSTQVGRDAFQESDV
+161 ASTQVGRDAFQESDV

-185 HSYLVTDIAQLP
+185 HSYLVTKIDQLP

-224 MAEAES
+224 QASAERIRPE
-230 APRAPFRLAGYHL
+230 RVDIAGYKL
-243 NGHVKLE
+243 NGHVDLE
-250 DAKVAAQALARAE
+250 GAKRAAEVLANAE
-263 RPVILAGHGVLLSHA
+263 RPVMLAGHGVLLSHA
-278 EQALL
+278 ENELFEL
-283 DVAEKS
+283 AEKAAI
-289 GVPVGTTLLGIGGFP
+289 PTGTTLLGIGAFP

-317 GTGWCLKAV
+317 GTGWNLKAV

-338 VDDRVTARLAD
+338 VDDRVTAKLAD
-349 FAPKVTTFIHVDI
+349 FAPNVKTFIHVDI
-362 DGSEMGKNVRPH
+362 DGSEMGKNVRSH
-374 IELVADARNA
+374 IELVADAKKA
-384 LEAILPHI
+384 LEAVTPH
-392 DSVDERRGAWLTQID
+392 VGKLNENRGRWLAQID

-438 NEAVVVADVGQNQIW
+438 NEAIVVADVGQNQIW
-453 AALWWNYDRPGLFI
+453 AALWWNYDRPGLFL
-467 NSGGAGTM
+467 NSGGSGTM

-488 RPDLDVW
+488 RPELPVY

-509 LSVAVEHQLD
+509 LSVAVEHQLE

-544 RSQVELTHIPDFVK
+544 RSQVDLTHMPDFVK
-558 LADAYGLPGVR
+558 LCEAYGLPAVR
-569 VDKLADVGPAMDA
+569 VDKLSEVSA
-582 AVRTKGPFLIDFRI
+582 AFDKAEKTKGPFLIDFRI

-606 PLGES
+606 PLGKS

-616 EAPQQ
+616 EAPENV

>member
-1 MQCHKW
+1 MI
-7 LPTAYW
+7 
-13 YSWGSWAL
+13 
-21 LALAKR
+21 
-27 GRARPSQKESNRKA
+27 
-41 PDRKAGAFLLSG
+41 
-53 RVLKELFEV
+53 
-62 TGADLVLE
+62 LE
-70 ALEEEGVDLIFG
+70 ALEREGVEVIFG
-82 YPGGANLPIYQRLPE
+82 YPGGANLPIYQHLHE

-118 YARACGRPGV
+118 YARACGKPGV

-161 NSTQVGRDAFQESDV
+161 NSTAVGRDAFQESDV

-185 HSYLVTDIAQLP
+185 HSYLVTHIEQLP

-224 MAEAES
+224 QANAERIT
-230 APRAPFRLAGYHL
+230 PDRLDIPGYQP
-243 NGHVKLE
+243 NGHVNL
-250 DAKVAAQALARAE
+250 DMARTAARALAGAE

-278 EQALL
+278 EQELFKF
-283 DVAEKS
+283 AEKAAA
-289 GVPVGTTLLGIGGFP
+289 PVGTTLLGIGAFP

-317 GTGWCLKAV
+317 GTGWNLKAV
-326 QNADVLMMVGMR
+326 QNADVLMMIGMR
-338 VDDRVTARLAD
+338 VDDRVTAKLAD
-349 FAPKVTTFIHVDI
+349 FAPNVKTFIHVDI

-384 LEAILPHI
+384 LEAMTPHVGE
-392 DSVDERRGAWLTQID
+392 VDAGRGKWLAQID

-413 PLRYTHSNGHLQ
+413 PLKYTHSNGQLQ
-425 PQDVLIDMYKRCR
+425 PQDVLIDMYRRCR
-438 NEAVVVADVGQNQIW
+438 SEAIVVADVGQNQIW

-480 AAIGAKFA
+480 AAIGAKVA
-488 RPDLDVW
+488 RPDKAVW

-509 LSVAVEHQLD
+509 LSVAVEHNLD
-519 IKIVL
+519 IKIVI

-544 RSQVELTHIPDFVK
+544 RSQVDMTVIPDFVK
-558 LADAYGLPGVR
+558 LADAYGLPGIR
-569 VDKLADVGPAMDA
+569 VDTLEQVGPAMDA
-582 AVRTKGPFLIDFRI
+582 AEKTKGPFLIDFRI

-606 PLGES
+606 PLGKS

-616 EAPQQ
+616 EAPDK